1 MTRPRV
7 QILWTLGPGIQ
18 ASQPT
23 AEKSC
28 EEKYYLTCFRSRS
41 HTLTPILG
49 ILLALACALT
59 TNVGFLFKH
68 RGACAAP
75 DVDMRHPLRSGR
87 ALFRSRLFT
96 IGMLIATGAWIFHVA
111 AMAVAPLSVV
121 QAVLAGGV
129 VLLAIM
135 AERMFGLQISRRQ
148 WAGLGLTAVGL
159 ILLGF
164 SLPAVHGAHSRFSVP
179 AMIGFEAVLLVAG
192 TLLIMGPRIGAPKH
206 HHGFMLGAAAGILFG
221 VSDIAIKA
229 ISGMVGSHGLMG
241 LLSPWLVVTVAA
253 SVAAFYASAKGLQD
267 GDAVPV
273 IAVTGT
279 AANVSGVI
287 GGIIVFGDPLSGHP
301 LALVAECVA
310 FALVLFAAWLTPGVR
325 AKAAPAAALA

>member
-1 MTRPRV
+1 M
-7 QILWTLGPGIQ
+7 
-18 ASQPT
+18 S
-23 AEKSC
+23 
-28 EEKYYLTCFRSRS
+28 
-41 HTLTPILG
+41 PIFG

-75 DVDMRHPLRSGR
+75 AVDVRRPLRTARS
-87 ALFRSRLFT
+87 LFRSRLFA
-96 IGMLIATGAWIFHVA
+96 IGMVIASGAWIFHVA
-111 AMAVAPLSVV
+111 AMAMAPLSVV

-135 AERMFGLQISRRQ
+135 AERLFGMQISRRQ
-148 WAGLGLTAVGL
+148 WLGIGLTTIGL
-159 ILLGF
+159 LLLGF

-179 AMIGFEAVLLVAG
+179 GMIAFQAGLLAAG
-192 TLLIMGPRIGAPKH
+192 TLLIMGPQIGARRE

-221 VSDIAIKA
+221 VSDVAIKA
-229 ISGMVGSHGLMG
+229 ISGMVGSHGALGLM
-241 LLSPWLVVTVAA
+241 SPWTLVAMVA

-279 AANVSGVI
+279 AANVSGIV
-287 GGIIVFGDPLSGHP
+287 GGIVVFGDPLSGHP
-301 LALVAECVA
+301 VMLVIECLA
-310 FALVLFAAWLTPGVR
+310 FALVLVAAWLTPAPVR
-325 AKAAPAAALA
+325 VAGAGAGAAAAA